1 MVMNRR
7 PYKFMDDKSLCPCG
21 RNKEFAVCCY
31 PYISGSDLAPNAEAL
46 MRSRYSAYASK
57 NYQYV
62 ANTYAT
68 YEQSH
73 GLFEGLQQSQTAVS
87 VADIKASSEHNSWCK
102 LDVLSSLSMGL
113 QAEVEFIAYYQLDK
127 QFYAMHERSR
137 FVKADGKWL
146 YVDGQMLDKTGSVQM
161 GRNDSCLC
169 GSGKKFKRCC
179 QA

>member
-1 MVMNRR
+1 MNRR
-7 PYKFMDDKSLCPCG
+7 PCKFMDNKSLCPCG
-21 RNKEFAVCCY
+21 SAKEFSACCY
-31 PYISGSDLAPNAEAL
+31 PYISGSDQAPNAEAL

-57 NYQYV
+57 HFQYV

-68 YEQSH
+68 SAQCH
-73 GLFEGLQQSQTAVS
+73 DLFEGLEHSQTPIS
-87 VADIKASSEHNSWCK
+87 VEDIKASSEHTRWCK
-102 LDVLSSLSMGL
+102 LEVLDSSATGL
-113 QAEVEFIAYYQLDK
+113 QAEVEFIAYYQLEK

-146 YVDGQMLDKTGSVQM
+146 YVDGQMLPKTGGIKI